1 VKTKGPQF
9 IRFLKPII
17 EVLRES
23 GGSGTSS
30 EVTDK
35 VIERLNIPDEEQSV
49 ILKSGQSRVYNQVH
63 WARMY
68 LVHGGILD
76 SSKRG
81 VWTLTEKGHKTNLE
95 TFDPLAVFKTVHKQ
109 HVAKKG
115 KKRKAESSQ
124 DDGIADDE
132 SGDTDG
138 DYRTDLLEVIKSL
151 PPAGFERLCQRLL
164 REHGFEQVTVTGKS
178 GDGGID
184 GVGILQVNK
193 FVSFTVLFQCKRYQG
208 SVSPSQVRDFRGAME
223 GRADKGIIITTGTF
237 TVEAKKEARRD
248 GAKPIEL
255 VNGDDLVELFE
266 SLELGLTPRITYDV
280 DEKFFDEYRATP

>member
-1 VKTKGPQF
+1 MKAKGPQF

-68 LVHGGILD
+68 LVSGGILD

-81 VWTLTEKGHKTNLE
+81 VWTLTEEGNKIDLG
-95 TFDPLAVFKTVHKQ
+95 TFDSLVFFKTV
-109 HVAKKG
+109 AKRY
-115 KKRKAESSQ
+115 KKKKAEKTETQ
-124 DDGIADDE
+124 DDEMTDE
-132 SGDTDG
+132 QPDEHDV
-138 DYRTDLLEVIKSL
+138 DYGTDLLEVIKSL

-164 REHGFEQVTVTGKS
+164 RENGFEQVTVTGKS

-184 GVGILQVNK
+184 GIGILQVNK

-208 SVSPSQVRDFRGAME
+208 SVTPSQVRDFRGAME
-223 GRADKGIIITTGTF
+223 GRADKGIIITTGVF

-266 SLELGLTPRITYDV
+266 SLELGVTPRTTYEV
-280 DEKFFDEYRATP
+280 DQKFFDEYRT